1 MFRTKLFSKNIDA
14 RFAFVAVG
22 DQGPWWW
29 FGVLPSSISPVCLV
43 LHQVHDSKT
52 APRFIKY
59 NLMHVMHQQQDLIQN
74 LERHFV
80 VLNSRMSDLE
90 DKLEHMELGLKM
102 LRTSFLTSEHQDH
115 MRFILI
121 PLTTVSSTCFST
133 SLADYRWANPEGFP
147 RSPAGFCIIRWDG
160 GRSACRDGPSPSL
173 IQKGW
178 QARAG
183 RDLQSWVI
191 SCLTYVDM
199 ISIGRFRKNQHT
211 QIALRDVS
219 EEIIIIPSYLMGK
232 NMEKQQ

>member
-1 MFRTKLFSKNIDA
+1 MAKDFHLCLEQSYSQKILMPDWFSLLWVTRALGDGLVCYHQALTLWNIL
-14 RFAFVAVG
+14 G
-22 DQGPWWW
+22 
-29 FGVLPSSISPVCLV
+29 
-43 LHQVHDSKT
+43 HQVHDSKT

-90 DKLEHMELGLKM
+90 DNLEHMELGLKM
-102 LRTSFLTSEHQDH
+102 LRKSCLTSEHQDQ

-133 SLADYRWANPEGFP
+133 SLADDRWANPEGFP
-147 RSPAGFCIIRWDG
+147 RSPAGFCIIRWDWE
-160 GRSACRDGPSPSL
+160 RSACRDGPSPSL

-183 RDLQSWVI
+183 RDLH
-191 SCLTYVDM
+191 C
-199 ISIGRFRKNQHT
+199 
-211 QIALRDVS
+211 
-219 EEIIIIPSYLMGK
+219 
-232 NMEKQQ
+232 